1 MFWIQPKNQQ
11 PSICFGNTQKIGWV
25 QSRRKIADAPACG
38 SRRVKP
44 PAQKKK
50 CIKFLAIPAKKKYK
64 IDYISKTKNR
74 TKKFIQAKNE
84 RQINYNIFCKFSHF
98 WRKLNFWGAIRARLD
113 ASGAQTQYDV
123 IWNFTPNIFFSIL
136 RIFNVEMVTSGGRV
150 GGYALGWLDF
160 PLFSRIVSELMAK
173 VVYPCQ

>member
-1 MFWIQPKNQQ
+1 MNIYFFVLNTTKKSATFHLLWEHPKNRL
-11 PSICFGNTQKIGWV
+11 STKQKENCRCACMRV
-25 QSRRKIADAPACG
+25 QEGEAP
-38 SRRVKP
+38 RP
-44 PAQKKK
+44 KKK
-50 CIKFLAIPAKKKYK
+50 MYQISGYSCKKKYK

-150 GGYALGWLDF
+150 GWYAY
-160 PLFSRIVSELMAK
+160 S
-173 VVYPCQ
+173 